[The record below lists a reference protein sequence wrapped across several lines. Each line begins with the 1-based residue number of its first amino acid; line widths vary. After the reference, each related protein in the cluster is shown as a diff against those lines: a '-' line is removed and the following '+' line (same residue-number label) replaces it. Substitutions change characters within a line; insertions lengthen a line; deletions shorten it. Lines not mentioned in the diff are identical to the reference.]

1 MRTSKTHPLQI
12 ATMPIGGTSGRVG
25 ITFCPGKYDPAAMTG
40 GWDRDLSA
48 DVQAIQRWGASTLI
62 CLLEQHE
69 IELLRATN
77 LKETVQAADIRFLH
91 LPIRD
96 GGTPDPAFEAS
107 WGSIHPTL
115 HEEIRRGGAI
125 LVHCRGGLGRAGL
138 VAARLL
144 IEFGMDPAAAMRAVR
159 EVRPGAI
166 ETTAQERYLLALREA
181 GH

>member
-12 ATMPIGGTSGRVG
+12 ATASITGTLGRIG

-40 GWDRDLSA
+40 GWDRDLAA

-62 CLLEQHE
+62 CLLERHE
-69 IELLRATN
+69 IELLRVTN
-77 LKETVQAADIRFLH
+77 LKKAVEAADIRFMH

-96 GGTPDPAFEAS
+96 GGIPDHTFEGS
-107 WGSIHPTL
+107 WKSVCPTL
-115 HEEIRRGGAI
+115 HDEIESGGSI

-144 IEFGMDPAAAMRAVR
+144 IEFGMAPAAAMRAVR
-159 EVRPGAI
+159 AVRSGAI
-166 ETTAQERYLLALREA
+166 ETTAQEQYVLALREA
-181 GH
+181 GR